1 MKLKFFLI
9 TIVVICLILSIT
21 GTTTELYQMAKPTSL
36 IYKNNPVVILDAG
49 HGGVDGGAVA
59 DDGTV
64 EKDLNLQIAKKV
76 EKFIKAF
83 GFATVMTRN
92 DDASTDSNEGDKIRI
107 RKKNDM
113 HNRLNTMKQ
122 YENAVF
128 VSIHLNKFSQED
140 CHGAQVIYSPRTA
153 DSSKL
158 LAEKNKNTG
167 SLLALEEDWK
177 KVLPDLFVDQGFYIF
192 PCYYQRYEV
201 GDRNIEQSVSNYR
214 TMFDRLKMIFTGNE
228 FTLQEL
234 FDNMEI
240 LQAARMATLESGGIT
255 RATQ

>member
-49 HGGVDGGAVA
+49 HGGFDGGAVA

-158 LAEKNKNTG
+158 LAEKIQDNIVTNLQKNNKRVVAPGNKDTF
-167 SLLALEEDWK
+167 LLYNAPIPAVIVECGFLSNDIDLKNLSSEE
-177 KVLPDLFVDQGFYIF
+177 
-192 PCYYQRYEV
+192 YQSKIAFCISTAV
-201 GDRNIEQSVSNYR
+201 TDFLAQ
-214 TMFDRLKMIFTGNE
+214 
-228 FTLQEL
+228 
-234 FDNMEI
+234 
-240 LQAARMATLESGGIT
+240 
-255 RATQ
+255 